1 MSEPMRIFSVIF
13 FLFLLDSNVF
23 CQTNIFDEQTFF
35 ENIQSSYYSLESTK
49 TKNISVLLTNV
60 TTETFAGKVWNNP
73 EIFPLQLIWL
83 SPDRLFISQQGV
95 PSLSDSLKVVY
106 SNLVN
111 NLKSQI
117 TDILFDLKRFYFS
130 DIYNSISENYL
141 LNHKEDVVQI
151 KFSSILQTDTTF
163 YEYYF
168 GLNGLCLKIISYTP
182 SKNLKIE
189 TIPHFKISKTR
200 WIISGWEVQMYTKDV
215 IQTGYSIDIN
225 YKDKKNIWILSEIIL
240 SVQRKN
246 TVGKT
251 FNEVLKFRNFLFDQS
266 LHYLEQTK

>member
-1 MSEPMRIFSVIF
+1 M
-13 FLFLLDSNVF
+13 
-23 CQTNIFDEQTFF
+23 
-35 ENIQSSYYSLESTK
+35 
-49 TKNISVLLTNV
+49 
-60 TTETFAGKVWNNP
+60 
-73 EIFPLQLIWL
+73 
-83 SPDRLFISQQGV
+83 
-95 PSLSDSLKVVY
+95 
-106 SNLVN
+106 
-111 NLKSQI
+111 
-117 TDILFDLKRFYFS
+117 
-130 DIYNSISENYL
+130 
-141 LNHKEDVVQI
+141 
-151 KFSSILQTDTTF
+151 
-163 YEYYF
+163 
-168 GLNGLCLKIISYTP
+168 CLKIISYTP